1 MLKSLGPGFCSLQ
14 LNLDLPA
21 ILGKHGGSYRQT
33 ASEKVQS
40 RRYGTR
46 MGTQISSFTTVLG
59 PRNWI
64 IMEVFFF
71 FFFFGLVPCFRRTH
85 PAVNHVCWGIFTAV
99 AARGERCFY
108 FLGSL
113 SRISCFALKPSP
125 ELSSQD
131 SLPFFRFSVLFSYPH
146 SKDIFLTPVHSLNWI
161 FYSLL

>member
-14 LNLDLPA
+14 LNLDLSV

-59 PRNWI
+59 PRKWI

-71 FFFFGLVPCFRRTH
+71 FFFFWPRSVFSKDPPSGKPRVLGHLSSPRLLPGENVAFIS
-85 PAVNHVCWGIFTAV
+85 WGACPGFHA
-99 AARGERCFY
+99 
-108 FLGSL
+108 SL
-113 SRISCFALKPSP
+113 SNPLLSCPPKIHF
-125 ELSSQD
+125 LSFGF
-131 SLPFFRFSVLFSYPH
+131 LFCFLILIPRTFS
-146 SKDIFLTPVHSLNWI
+146 
-161 FYSLL
+161 